1 MMRVVRERRCKEVS
15 DVTSTCNVGDCE
27 LAESHAVSDPIQVH
41 IGALGF
47 LDFEFAVGK
56 ANGALIVSEDGGGG
70 LGVAEIK

>member
-1 MMRVVRERRCKEVS
+1 MMCMIRKRFGEEISYVVG
-15 DVTSTCNVGDCE
+15 TCNVGDRE

-41 IGALGF
+41 VNAFGF

-70 LGVAEIK
+70 LGVA